1 MALSVAYVQSMQA
14 DYVITIENNNMSEQ
28 ELAELFD
35 EFMTNLALNNG
46 TTEY

>member
-1 MALSVAYVQSMQA
+1 MQ
-14 DYVITIENNNMSEQ
+14 DTSMSEQ

>member
-1 MALSVAYVQSMQA
+1 
-14 DYVITIENNNMSEQ
+14 MSSPQRLMNEEQ
-28 ELAELFD
+28 LAELFD

>member
-1 MALSVAYVQSMQA
+1 M
-14 DYVITIENNNMSEQ
+14 NEQ

>member
-1 MALSVAYVQSMQA
+1 
-14 DYVITIENNNMSEQ
+14 MSEQ

-35 EFMTNLALNNG
+35 EFMNNLALNNG